1 MSLYYTHLLIPLSP
15 EYRPEPGAVAAFGQG
30 IIDNGNAPN
39 PFKISF
45 SKVTKGQ
52 PNVRGVRNM
61 VTGETIGIRGP
72 SRRGDQPHTLSSTS
86 QIIESAADQ
95 REYDISIY
103 GEGVPSS
110 PPFPVGYVEDNTWKP
125 LVGAYHLEIR
135 CRIRINIVRLF
146 MLKSE
151 EELHQ
156 PPDIAKWQPRL
167 DEDCSVD
174 EREGIFVHPE
184 VGAIR
189 IKNAGCGTFWIEFKY
204 GKFVFPRLRNGS
216 VNVLNDS
223 ILTLARKSFGCDF
236 MQACNWG

>member
-1 MSLYYTHLLIPLSP
+1 MKKSNLMSLYYTHLLIPLSP
-15 EYRPEPGAVAAFGQG
+15 EHRPEPDAVAGFGQG
-30 IIDNGNAPN
+30 IIDNGNATK
-39 PFKISF
+39 PFTISF
-45 SKVTKGQ
+45 SRVTKRQ
-52 PNVRGVRNM
+52 PSVREVRNM
-61 VTGETIGIRGP
+61 VTGETISIRGP
-72 SRRGDQPHTLSSTS
+72 SRRSDHPHTLSSTS
-86 QIIESAADQ
+86 RVIEYAADQ
-95 REYDISIY
+95 REYDIAIS

-135 CRIRINIVRLF
+135 CRVRSNIVRLF

-156 PPDIAKWQPRL
+156 PPDITKWQPRL

-189 IKNAGCGTFWIEFKY
+189 IPDAGCGTF
-204 GKFVFPRLRNGS
+204 
-216 VNVLNDS
+216 
-223 ILTLARKSFGCDF
+223 
-236 MQACNWG
+236 